1 VDAFCTTRWIA
12 FSQASSP
19 RFFICYLVTNSFNQ
33 EDEMAINKLKDYLNY
48 NGVKYVTVSH
58 SKAYTAQE
66 VAASIHIRG
75 KKIAKTVIVK
85 IDGQFAMVVLP
96 ASYRVDFEKLK
107 ETVGAEE
114 VKLASETDFI
124 DNFPECEVG
133 AIPPFGNLYGMKVY
147 VAASIVEDE
156 DFLFNAGSHT
166 ELMKLPFKTYE
177 DLVQPQVVRMS
188 FKCN

>member
-1 VDAFCTTRWIA
+1 
-12 FSQASSP
+12 
-19 RFFICYLVTNSFNQ
+19 
-33 EDEMAINKLKDYLNY
+33 MAINKLKDYLNY
-48 NGVKYVTVSH
+48 NDVKYVTVTH

-75 KKIAKTVIVK
+75 KKIAKTVIVD

-96 ASYRVDFEKLK
+96 ASYRVDFEKLQ
-107 ETVGAEE
+107 ETVGAKK
-114 VKLASETDFI
+114 VRLASETEFI
-124 DNFPECEVG
+124 DSFPECEVG

-177 DLVQPQVVRMS
+177 DLVKPQVVRMS